1 MVALVES
8 VAQVMVPTTA
18 STQAGRMSSE
28 SKDPRQGGQHH
39 PGARAPQQEVRTVT
53 EEINRETPPTQTQP
67 ALERPSRR
75 YVQ

>member
-28 SKDPRQGGQHH
+28 NKDPRQGGQHH
-39 PGARAPQQEVRTVT
+39 PGARAPHQEVCTVAT
-53 EEINRETPPTQTQP
+53 GYLIGSPKGKR
-67 ALERPSRR
+67 
-75 YVQ
+75 